1 MGTEATMSTVQRVKP
16 SRKITYLRL
25 IGRGLAYLLAI
36 SIALYILIP
45 IYLITVMAFSP
56 RGVVY
61 DYPKPLI
68 PREVSVETLLFFFNA
83 HGVVDSV
90 KNSVTVALLTLVIS
104 LLVGAPAG
112 YALAR
117 YIFSGQNTYRIMIL
131 STRAFPVVILSIPL
145 AVTFIRLNLD
155 DTVFG
160 VSLLHAAMALPTT
173 ILVTSSVFF
182 GVSKDL
188 EEAAMTLGCSRFGAF
203 RRVALPL
210 ALPGLAA
217 SAIFTFVLSWNE
229 GFASALL
236 TIHNQTL
243 PAKLIVQ
250 INDSPLP
257 FKFAGGFFILVPA
270 IVFMLFVRRYLFN
283 LWGVKL
289 K

>member
-1 MGTEATMSTVQRVKP
+1 MKTS
-16 SRKITYLRL
+16 YLRFL
-25 IGRGLAYLLAI
+25 GRGLVYLVAI
-36 SIALYILIP
+36 AVALYILVP

-56 RGVVY
+56 RDVVY
-61 DYPKPLI
+61 DYPKPILPKQI
-68 PREVSVETLLFFFNA
+68 SIETLSFFFNA
-83 HGVVDSV
+83 HGVLVSV
-90 KNSVTVALLTLVIS
+90 RNSVIVALLTLVIS

-117 YIFSGQNTYRIMIL
+117 YIFPGQNMYRIMIL
-131 STRAFPVVILSIPL
+131 STRAFPGVILSIPL

-155 DTVFG
+155 DTTFG
-160 VSLLHAAMALPTT
+160 VSMLHTAMALPTT

-182 GVSKDL
+182 GVSRDL

-203 RRVALPL
+203 RRIALPL

-229 GFASALL
+229 AFASALL

-283 LWGVKL
+283 LWGVQL

>member
-1 MGTEATMSTVQRVKP
+1 MKASYT
-16 SRKITYLRL
+16 RL
-25 IGRGLAYLLAI
+25 VGRGLIYLAAI
-36 SIALYILIP
+36 AVALYIIIP

-56 RGVVY
+56 RDVVY
-61 DYPKPLI
+61 DYPKPII
-68 PREVSVETLLFFFNA
+68 PNQISIETVSFFLNA
-83 HGVVDSV
+83 YGVLDSV
-90 KNSVTVALLTLVIS
+90 KNSVVVAILALVIS
-104 LLVGAPAG
+104 FLIGAPAG

-117 YIFSGQNTYRIMIL
+117 YIFRGQDVYTIAIL

-145 AVTFIRLNLD
+145 AVVYIRLNLD
-155 DTVFG
+155 DTTFG
-160 VSLLHAAMALPTT
+160 VALIHTAMALPTT

-188 EEAAMTLGCSRFGAF
+188 EEVAMTLGCSRFGAF
-203 RRVALPL
+203 RRIALPL

-229 GFASALL
+229 VFAAALL

-243 PAKLIVQ
+243 PAKLVVQ
-250 INDSPLP
+250 INESPLP
-257 FKFAGGFFILVPA
+257 FKFAGGFFLLVPA
-270 IVFMLFVRRYLFN
+270 LVFMLFVRRYLFS